1 MVEAGGMRTGKIR
14 MMRAMRN
21 WAMVRGLL
29 LTVGVMLTGCGGF
42 FVPPDNSGGG
52 GGGGGGGTTTARVYV
67 ANGATGTVSGY
78 SIGAAKLTEVPN
90 SPVTLG
96 FAPVAAVV
104 SPNNAFLYIAGPASI
119 SVYAINS
126 DGSLTAQNNGV
137 VISVASIDISP
148 DGKWLFGLDLIR
160 NTVDQF
166 QIDSSS
172 GGLTPLTTVPYDS
185 LTGNITPQMLKV
197 SPAGNLIF
205 CALGNGGERVFTFDP
220 SSGTL
225 AYANQ
230 AIQLNASGTS
240 DNALAID
247 STASYLYVARS
258 GTNGGMAVYSI
269 GAGGVLNSVA
279 GSPFAAGNRPFSI
292 VLDKT
297 GKYLYVANRT
307 DSTISAYSIGTGSA
321 LTAVSG
327 SPFGGGQQ
335 VISLGVDP
343 GGTYLLA
350 GANGG
355 GPDLAMYGFDAT
367 TPGKLNLTTSVATDT
382 DPAGVVAIAVTH

>member
-1 MVEAGGMRTGKIR
+1 MMTGKIQ
-14 MMRAMRN
+14 MMQAMRN

-29 LTVGVMLTGCGGF
+29 LAAGVMLTGCGGF

-67 ANGATGTVSGY
+67 TNEGTGTVSGY
-78 SIGAAKLTEVPN
+78 SIGDSKLTAVPN

-96 FAPVAAVV
+96 FIPLAAVV
-104 SPNNAFLYIAGPASI
+104 SPNNSFLYIAGPASI

-137 VISVASIDISP
+137 VISVASMDVSP
-148 DGKWLFGLDLIR
+148 DGKWLFGLDLTR
-160 NTVDQF
+160 NTVDLF

-172 GGLTPLTTVPYDS
+172 GGLTPVTAASYDA
-185 LTGNITPQMLKV
+185 LTGTINPQMLKV

-205 CALGNGGERVFTFDP
+205 CALGNGGERIFTFDTT
-220 SSGTL
+220 SGQLADYHQTL
-225 AYANQ
+225 TFN
-230 AIQLNASGTS
+230 NSTTS

-247 STASYLYVARS
+247 STASYLYIARS
-258 GTNGGMAVYSI
+258 GTNGGVAVYSI

-279 GSPFAAGNRPFSI
+279 GSPFASGSRPFSI

-327 SPFGGGQQ
+327 SPFGAGQQ
-335 VISLGVDP
+335 VISLGIDP

-355 GPDLAMYGFDAT
+355 DPDLAMYSFDAT
-367 TPGKLNLTTSVATDT
+367 TPGKLNLATSVATDT
-382 DPAGVVAIAVTH
+382 DPAAVVAIAVTH

>member
-1 MVEAGGMRTGKIR
+1 MMTGKIR
-14 MMRAMRN
+14 MMREKRN

-29 LTVGVMLTGCGGF
+29 LAAGIMLTGCGGF

-52 GGGGGGGTTTARVYV
+52 GGGGTTTARVYV
-67 ANGATGTVSGY
+67 ANATTGTVSGF
-78 SIGAAKLTEVPN
+78 SIGDAKLTAVPN

-104 SPNNAFLYIAGPASI
+104 SPNNAFLYIASTASI

-137 VISVASIDISP
+137 VIAVSSIDISP
-148 DGKWLFGLDLIR
+148 DGKWLFGLDTIK

-166 QIDSSS
+166 QIDASS
-172 GGLTPLTTVPYDS
+172 GGLTPTTTPASYDP
-185 LTGNITPQMLKV
+185 LTGTITPRMLKV
-197 SPAGNLIF
+197 SPAGNLVF
-205 CALGNGGERVFTFDP
+205 CALGNGGERVFTFDTA
-220 SSGTL
+220 SGALTYSQGL
-225 AYANQ
+225 S
-230 AIQLNASGTS
+230 LNSSGTS
-240 DNALAID
+240 DNALAVD
-247 STASYLYVARS
+247 STGSYLYVARS
-258 GTNGGMAVYSI
+258 GTNGGVAVYSI
-269 GAGGVLNSVA
+269 GAGGVLNPIT

-297 GKYLYVANRT
+297 GKYLYAANRT
-307 DSTISAYSIGTGSA
+307 DSTISAYTIGTGSA

-327 SPFGGGQQ
+327 SPFGSGQQ

-343 GGTYLLA
+343 GGKYLLA

-355 GPDLAMYGFDAT
+355 GPDLSMYSFDAT
-367 TPGKLNLTTSVATDT
+367 TLGKLNLATSVATDT
-382 DPAGVVAIAVTH
+382 DPAGVVAIVVTR

>member
-1 MVEAGGMRTGKIR
+1 
-14 MMRAMRN
+14 MMQAMRN
-21 WAMVRGLL
+21 WAMIRGLL
-29 LTVGVMLTGCGGF
+29 LAAGVMLTGCGGF

-67 ANGATGTVSGY
+67 ANATTGTVSGY
-78 SIGAAKLTEVPN
+78 SIGDAKLTAVPN

-104 SPNNAFLYIAGPASI
+104 SPNNSFLYIASTASI

-137 VISVASIDISP
+137 VVSVASIDISP

-160 NTVDQF
+160 NTVDLF
-166 QIDSSS
+166 QIDASS
-172 GGLTPLTTVPYDS
+172 GGLTPVTTASYDA
-185 LTGNITPQMLKV
+185 LTGTLTPQMLKV
-197 SPAGNLIF
+197 SPAGNLVF
-205 CALGNGGERVFTFDP
+205 CVLGNGGERVFTFD
-220 SSGTL
+220 STSGSL

-230 AIQLNASGTS
+230 AIQLDTSGTS

-258 GTNGGMAVYSI
+258 GTNGGVAVYSI
-269 GAGGVLNSVA
+269 GAGGVLNSIA
-279 GSPFAAGNRPFSI
+279 GSPFPAGNRPFSI

-321 LTAVSG
+321 LTALSG
-327 SPFGGGQQ
+327 SPFSSGQQ
-335 VISLGVDP
+335 VISLGAEP

-355 GPDLAMYGFDAT
+355 DPDLAMYSFDAA
-367 TPGKLNLTTSVATDT
+367 TPGKLNLATSLATDT